1 MPRTDP
7 DIDTLLDA
15 ALPHVAFDGWSPAAF
30 RAAIADTDL
39 SEARARALCPRGAV
53 DLAMAFHRRGDRAM
67 VHALRSEDLSAWRFR
82 DRVARA
88 LRLRLDVIE
97 DREAVRRG
105 MALFAL
111 PHLAADGAR
120 LMWGTADAIW
130 TALGDTSRDVNW
142 YTKRA
147 TLSGV
152 WSAVVL
158 YWLGD
163 QSEET
168 AATTAFIDRRIDGV
182 MQIERA
188 KAMVRDNPLLK
199 PLTVPLGRLAGRVRA
214 PAQTARTDVP
224 GMWHT
229 PGERS

>member
-15 ALPHVAFDGWSPAAF
+15 ALPHVAFDGWSPSAF

-105 MALFAL
+105 MTLFAL
-111 PHLAADGAR
+111 PHLAADGTK

-163 QSEET
+163 QSEGT
-168 AATTAFIDRRIDGV
+168 QKTTAFIDRRIDEV
-182 MQIERA
+182 MQIERV
-188 KAMVRDNPLLK
+188 KASLRDNPLLK
-199 PLTVPLGRLAGRVRA
+199 PITGPLGKLGGMIKA
-214 PAQTARTDVP
+214 PRQTPDMNVP
-224 GMWHT
+224 GMWR
-229 PGERS
+229 PGGFK

>member
-1 MPRTDP
+1 MPHTDP
-7 DIDTLLDA
+7 DTARLLDA

-30 RAAIADTDL
+30 RAAIADSEL

-53 DLAMAFHRRGDRAM
+53 DLAVAFHRRGDRAM
-67 VHALRSEDLSAWRFR
+67 VQALRGEDLSELRFR

-88 LRLRLDVIE
+88 VRLRLDVIE

-111 PHLAADGAR
+111 PHLAADGVR

-130 TALGDTSRDVNW
+130 TALGDRSRDVNW

-152 WSAVVL
+152 WSATVL

-163 QSEET
+163 QSEGT
-168 AATTAFIDRRIDGV
+168 AATTAFIDRRIDEV

-188 KAMVRDNPLLK
+188 KAAVRDNPLLK
-199 PLTVPLGRLAGRVRA
+199 PLTAPLGRLAGMVRA
-214 PAQTARTDVP
+214 PMQMPDPDLP
-224 GMWHT
+224 GMWR
-229 PGERS
+229 PSGERP

>member
-1 MPRTDP
+1 MLRTDP
-7 DIDTLLDA
+7 DSDLLLDA
-15 ALPHVAFDGWSPAAF
+15 AMPHVAFDGWSPTAF
-30 RAAIADTDL
+30 RAAIRDTDL
-39 SEARARALCPRGAV
+39 TEARARALCPRGAV
-53 DLAMAFHRRGDRAM
+53 DLAIAFHRRGDRAM
-67 VHALRSEDLSAWRFR
+67 VQALGSEDLTALRFR

>member
-1 MPRTDP
+1 MPYTDP

-15 ALPHVAFDGWSPAAF
+15 ILPQVAFDGWSPAAF
-30 RAAIADTDL
+30 RAAVASTDL

-53 DLAMAFHRRGDRAM
+53 DLAVAFHRRGDRAM
-67 VHALRSEDLSAWRFR
+67 AKALREEDLSALRFR

-130 TALGDTSRDVNW
+130 TALGDASRDVNW

-152 WSAVVL
+152 WSATVL

-163 QSEET
+163 QSEDG
-168 AATTAFIDRRIDGV
+168 AATTAFIDRRIDEV

-188 KAMVRDNPLLK
+188 KAAVRGNPLLK
-199 PLTVPLGRLAGRVRA
+199 PLTRPLAWAAGKVRA
-214 PAQTARTDVP
+214 PMRMPDMDVP
-224 GMWHT
+224 GMWRAPEDRT
-229 PGERS
+229 